1 LLKLLQFLLTKRTKL
16 LTNEIEYFKPNPFA
30 QPHSKIPNSK
40 GKKKLGNYLVLRFV
54 FYFLVFLFSFYKPS
68 ISEEFQ
74 LPQNTDVKFQYFVT
88 GLPFEGDFKVIESKF
103 NINFRN
109 PIKSIFSVKFD
120 LMQSNA
126 GFPLATRAMKQVL
139 DAYKFPEVMFKSN
152 SVELTDKKF
161 NVTGFLKIRN
171 VTKPVNLIVTVL
183 DNYSLDSEK
192 IRFSIRTRFNRR
204 QFGADGYYPLV
215 RDAIIIEDV
224 LTLNK
229 LQ

>member
-1 LLKLLQFLLTKRTKL
+1 M
-16 LTNEIEYFKPNPFA
+16 
-30 QPHSKIPNSK
+30 HSHIAKSQIVN
-40 GKKKLGNYLVLRFV
+40 GRKKLGIYLVPRFT
-54 FYFLVFLFSFYKPS
+54 FYFLFFLFIFYKPS

-74 LPQNTDVKFQYFVT
+74 LPQNTDVKFQYFVA
-88 GLPFEGDFKVIESKF
+88 GLPFEGEFKVIENKF
-103 NINFRN
+103 DINFSN
-109 PIKSIFSVKFD
+109 PVQSVFSVKFD

-161 NVTGFLKIRN
+161 NVMGFLKIRN

-183 DNYSLDSEK
+183 ENYNSNSKK

-224 LTLNK
+224 LTLIK

>member
-1 LLKLLQFLLTKRTKL
+1 LYSHIAKSQIVKVR
-16 LTNEIEYFKPNPFA
+16 
-30 QPHSKIPNSK
+30 
-40 GKKKLGNYLVLRFV
+40 KKLGIYLVPRFT
-54 FYFLVFLFSFYKPS
+54 FYFLVFLCTFYKPS

-74 LPQNTDVKFQYFVT
+74 LPQNTDVKFQYFVA
-88 GLPFEGDFKVIESKF
+88 GLPFEGGFKVIESKF
-103 NINFRN
+103 DINFRN
-109 PIKSIFSVKFD
+109 PVQSVFSVKFD

-126 GFPLATRAMKQVL
+126 GFPLATKAMKQVL
-139 DAYKFPEVMFKSN
+139 DAYKFPKVMFKSN
-152 SVELTDKKF
+152 SVEFTGEKF
-161 NVTGFLKIRN
+161 NVMGFLNIRN

-183 DNYSLDSEK
+183 ENYSSDSEK

-224 LTLNK
+224 LILNK

>member
-1 LLKLLQFLLTKRTKL
+1 LK
-16 LTNEIEYFKPNPFA
+16 NFKPNPFA
-30 QPHSKIPNSK
+30 QPHRKISHIK
-40 GKKKLGNYLVLRFV
+40 RKKKLDNYLVLRFA
-54 FYFLVFLFSFYKPS
+54 FYFLIFLCTFYKPS

-74 LPQNTDVKFQYFVT
+74 LPQNTDVKFQYFVA
-88 GLPFEGDFKVIESKF
+88 GLPFEGEFKVIESKF
-103 NINFRN
+103 DINFRN
-109 PIKSIFSVKFD
+109 PVKSIFSVKFD

-126 GFPLATRAMKQVL
+126 GFPLATKAMKQVL

-183 DNYSLDSEK
+183 ENYNSDSKK

-215 RDAIIIEDV
+215 RDAIIIQDV
-224 LTLNK
+224 LALNK
-229 LQ
+229 SQ

>member
-1 LLKLLQFLLTKRTKL
+1 M
-16 LTNEIEYFKPNPFA
+16 A
-30 QPHSKIPNSK
+30 Q
-40 GKKKLGNYLVLRFV
+40 
-54 FYFLVFLFSFYKPS
+54 FSFYFIVLMCVCCRPS

-74 LPQNTDVKFQYFVT
+74 LPQDTDVKFKYFVA
-88 GLPFEGDFKVIESKF
+88 GLPFEGEFKVIENEF
-103 NINFRN
+103 DINFID
-109 PIKSIFSVKFD
+109 PVQSIFSVKFD

-126 GFPLATRAMKQVL
+126 GFPLATKAMKQVL
-139 DAYKFPEVMFKSN
+139 DAYKFPKVMFKSN
-152 SVELTDKKF
+152 SVELTGEKF
-161 NVTGFLKIRN
+161 NVMGFLKIRN

-183 DNYSLDSEK
+183 ENYSSDSEK

-229 LQ
+229 FQ

>member
-1 LLKLLQFLLTKRTKL
+1 M
-16 LTNEIEYFKPNPFA
+16 
-30 QPHSKIPNSK
+30 HSHIAKSQIVN
-40 GKKKLGNYLVLRFV
+40 GRKKLGIYLVPRFT
-54 FYFLVFLFSFYKPS
+54 FYFLIFLCAFYKPS

-74 LPQNTDVKFQYFVT
+74 LPQNTDVKFQYFVA
-88 GLPFEGDFKVIESKF
+88 GLPFEGEFKVIESKF
-103 NINFRN
+103 DINFSN
-109 PIKSIFSVKFD
+109 PVQSVFSVKFD

-139 DAYKFPEVMFKSN
+139 DAYKFPEVTFKSN
-152 SVELTDKKF
+152 SVEFTNEKF
-161 NVTGFLKIRN
+161 NVAGFLKVRN
-171 VTKPVNLIVTVL
+171 VKKPVNLIVTVL
-183 DNYSLDSEK
+183 ENYNSDSKK

-224 LTLNK
+224 LTLFK

>member
-1 LLKLLQFLLTKRTKL
+1 MYSHIAKSQIVNGR
-16 LTNEIEYFKPNPFA
+16 
-30 QPHSKIPNSK
+30 
-40 GKKKLGNYLVLRFV
+40 KKLGIYLVPRFT
-54 FYFLVFLFSFYKPS
+54 FYFLVLLCAFSKPS

-74 LPQNTDVKFQYFVT
+74 LPQNTDVKFQYFVA
-88 GLPFEGDFKVIESKF
+88 GLPFEGEFKVIESKF
-103 NINFRN
+103 DINFRN
-109 PIKSIFSVKFD
+109 PLKSVFSVKFD

-126 GFPLATRAMKQVL
+126 GFPFATKAMKQVL
-139 DAYKFPEVMFKSN
+139 DAYKFPKVMFKSN
-152 SVELTDKKF
+152 SVEFTDEKF

-171 VTKPVNLIVTVL
+171 VTKPINLIVTVL
-183 DNYSLDSEK
+183 ENYSSDSEK

-229 LQ
+229 SK